1 MVFAPLHDNS
11 ELHGNNNLY
20 YYETFKDL
28 VRHRKVSNLMY
39 HGMTEDS
46 SHHGINGN
54 SSCHEWNNGCLH
66 YGIADEYEQTGIL
79 VILVFFRKLI
89 YSVVGMERGLFK
101 P

>member
-54 SSCHEWNNGCLH
+54 SSRHEWNNGRLH
-66 YGIADEYEQTGIL
+66 YGITDEYERIRIL
-79 VILVFFRKLI
+79 VILVSFGI
-89 YSVVGMERGLFK
+89 LFILALG
-101 P
+101 